1 MLLLEKDAVLRLRDE
16 AANAEQ
22 ERIPRDMLVVVDRRS
37 VEELEAVDWVGERH
51 GLLLFLRGDE
61 EHKII
66 IGLNARFERLGAAV

>member
-1 MLLLEKDAVLRLRDE
+1 MLFLEEDAVLRLRDE

-22 ERIPRDMLVVVDRRS
+22 ERIPGVMLVVVDHRS
-37 VEELEAVDWVGERH
+37 IEELEAVDWVVERH

-66 IGLNARFERLGAAV
+66 IRSHRAL